1 MLTTITYSLTAPGP
15 TNSENPPASSATGN
29 IPKAQFE
36 QTADHTVTT
45 NRAPKAKNTTKAK
58 PTAGSDSDVPP
69 APGMVRNARGKWVDA
84 KVSARMKN
92 AWKGRVEKGTS
103 GRHGGPPK
111 KETITKNRKKGV
123 NYGNTSEIYR
133 A

>member
-1 MLTTITYSLTAPGP
+1 MGDVQ
-15 TNSENPPASSATGN
+15 
-29 IPKAQFE
+29 KAQSE
-36 QTADHTVTT
+36 QAADHTIKT
-45 NRAPKAKNTTKAK
+45 NRAPKAKTTTKVK
-58 PTAGSDSDVPP
+58 PTTGSNSDVPP

-111 KETITKNRKKGV
+111 KETMTKNKKKGV
-123 NYGNTSEIYR
+123 SYGNASEIYR

>member
-1 MLTTITYSLTAPGP
+1 MGDVQ
-15 TNSENPPASSATGN
+15 
-29 IPKAQFE
+29 KAQSE
-36 QTADHTVTT
+36 QAADHTIKT
-45 NRAPKAKNTTKAK
+45 NRAPKAKTTTKVK
-58 PTAGSDSDVPP
+58 PTTGSNSDVPP
-69 APGMVRNARGKWVDA
+69 APGMVRNACGKWVDA

-111 KETITKNRKKGV
+111 KETMTKNKKKGV
-123 NYGNTSEIYR
+123 SYGNASEIYR